1 MSTIWLSPHIDARFG
16 QLPREVLFT
25 NVSYGTRI
33 IAQDDSWE
41 KLHKVQAEKAYQGG
55 DPWIDRAKNAYLL
68 ESDTGMPWPDSILR
82 LEAGLLTFLKKETG
96 SDPDHEPTTESLL
109 RLLDSA
115 EEIFNERYMPTPHP
129 SDSEFISIWNR
140 NPHRLVAFAFEHMGT
155 YIQRDVRPQP
165 QDLDFELVT
174 QFFDRPAM
182 KFRYEQQ
189 FCMPYTTQR
198 RAKMMVERMKPGSR
212 VLVLGDDDLVSL
224 ALLRY
229 SDDLRVDVLEL
240 DPDLVAFLKEKGG
253 ERMTVLEHNLRYGVP
268 DEMKKAYD
276 CVTTDPPYAEEGMR
290 FFIGCAKASLAD
302 GPDSRLFLTTYPGLL
317 ENPDA
322 LWKDIEGQDL
332 DILKTHEYFSRY
344 VYNNSYR
351 VNQLATLKE
360 RGCPLHPTSELLGFP
375 FLYAH
380 FFECTHKTGE
390 QAS

>member
-16 QLPREVLFT
+16 QLPKEVLFT

-41 KLHKVQAEKAYQGG
+41 KLLTIQAEQAYGGG
-55 DPWIDRAKNAYLL
+55 DPWIDRARNAYLL
-68 ESDTGMPWPDSILR
+68 ETEGQMPWPDSILR
-82 LEAGLLTFLKKETG
+82 LEASLLTYLKAETG
-96 SDPDHEPTTESLL
+96 KDPDHEPTVESLL
-109 RLLDSA
+109 KLLDEA
-115 EEIFNERYMPTPHP
+115 EAIFRERHMPSPHP
-129 SDSEFISIWNR
+129 SDSEFISVWNR
-140 NPHRLVAFAFEHMGT
+140 NPHRLVDFAFEHT
-155 YIQRDVRPQP
+155 RAYINLDVKPQP
-165 QDLDFELVT
+165 RDLDFELVT

-198 RAKMMVERMKPGSR
+198 RAEMMAERMKPGSR
-212 VLVLGDDDLVSL
+212 ILVLGDDDLVSL
-224 ALLRY
+224 ALVRLKQ
-229 SDDLRVDVLEL
+229 DLKVDVLEL
-240 DPDLVAFLKEKGG
+240 DPDLVTFLKEKGG
-253 ERMTVLEHNLRYGVP
+253 DRLTVLECNLRYGVP

-290 FFIGCAKASLAD
+290 FFIGCAKASLAE

-322 LWKDIEGQDL
+322 LWKDIEAQDL
-332 DILKTHEYFSRY
+332 DILETHKYFSRY
-344 VYNNSYR
+344 VYNSSYR
-351 VNQLATLKE
+351 VNQLACLKD

-380 FFECTHKTGE
+380 FFECAHK
-390 QAS
+390 S